1 MYRISNMSGQ
11 NFSRRIKSMGPPS
24 MNQFRDTIK
33 INTIPIVD
41 TSATDD
47 VYANYNDMGPKYG
60 RGGPAIAIAPDP
72 ETISVSS
79 IGSRSSGKTGKTS
92 KKSSTSSS
100 SRGKTSKRSSSSS
113 SRGSSTSGISSSS
126 MGSSSSVIIPV
137 QLMPR
142 PPMDQI
148 RTAPPTTAPPMTRTA
163 PMTDKRRVMS
173 EAFIMKSYYYPSDDS
188 PNSINGT
195 FVIDFNSILL
205 EQLQNTKQKGGA
217 NVCSEETLA
226 LVGPN
231 IQSSPTL
238 AQVTKRYQLNRTPI
252 GTMSAMY
259 ECMAISAAMEIVSYD
274 QASLQ
279 AAQAALAAAQAALAA
294 AQTALENAVVPIA
307 GAKPNPKRSDIAN
320 SLFITHGP
328 FSQAAANI
336 IATQLGGT
344 IAFNNGIIIPILL
357 TGVPVAGGP
366 AAAGAAGGPA
376 ALPAAYNGVIAAA
389 IQFDIAQANVVMG
402 QAVVA
407 AAAADPLAVAAGVT
421 FDDAKA
427 KFGRTLVHGNAGY
440 GRGGINPADTT
451 QATNAIIA
459 INAVA
464 PPAVGPS
471 NFELIWINFKTAIA
485 NWIGANATNKLIN
498 FIWDDKEK
506 QFIIQIFD
514 IPIAPAFTPI
524 GPAVANCFMIT
535 RQLRQSDLSHITM
548 HRPRVQATKMREFK
562 GASSLAGTLDAD
574 GNVVGGVAGPI
585 HVKRP
590 KLTIGT
596 TWVLCAD
603 FNCAAGPVAIANPTY
618 VMRHLN
624 LAVVR
629 RDVSIPVAQPF
640 FNGLMQCFAQEFI
653 TNASLTAYP
662 QYILNNTRLDPILKT
677 ELNIKLINACVS
689 ELGIAAVWPGYLT
702 RAQMPLNT
710 LCMVT
715 SIGDATNAPS
725 TYSAWV
731 TCNDPVYGIYVQPAN
746 QAAAVAAAAAAST
759 NPNAVANVAAAQA
772 AAIIDPIQTI
782 IVVAEPGA
790 VNSNA
795 LVKIPTGGELADVTL
810 FPHPNFVAG
819 QYCMSRD
826 FVGTSYNDPVVW
838 FHAVIATLNPFSV
851 HIFPNAPMGLVLP
864 PPRTPARALAAAG
877 VRRGVLVSIYA
888 IKPCN
893 PAETLIVRQLAAIAR
908 I

>member
-1 MYRISNMSGQ
+1 MSGQ

-33 INTIPIVD
+33 RNTIPIVD

-79 IGSRSSGKTGKTS
+79 GKTS

-294 AQTALENAVVPIA
+294 AQAILTAAVLPVPNH
-307 GAKPNPKRSDIAN
+307 GKPNPVRRGIARFLYQTN
-320 SLFITHGP
+320 HGA
-328 FSQAAANI
+328 FSPEAARI
-336 IATQLGGT
+336 IATQLGGVIVNT
-344 IAFNNGIIIPILL
+344 IPIL
-357 TGVPVAGGP
+357 TGVPVVGGP

-653 TNASLTAYP
+653 TNASLTAHP
-662 QYILNNTRLDPILKT
+662 QYILNNPGLDPVLKT

-689 ELGIAAVWPGYLT
+689 APGIAALWPGYLT

-772 AAIIDPIQTI
+772 AAIIDPIQNI

-810 FPHPNFVAG
+810 FPHPNFVAR
-819 QYCMSRD
+819 QCCMSRD
-826 FVGTSYNDPVVW
+826 FVGTSYNDRVVW

-851 HIFPNAPMGLVLP
+851 DIFPNAPTGLVVP
-864 PPRTPARALAAAG
+864 PPRSRARAAALALAAAG

-888 IKPCN
+888 IKPCDA
-893 PAETLIVRQLAAIAR
+893 AEALIVQQLIAIAH